1 MPVTSTG
8 DDGAGAPSSDLRG
21 SRPGQTPPTV
31 MLETQA
37 LVGTNSTDRAPG
49 YRRGPAAGPRRRL
62 SPGSALM
69 RTTRVSGPTKGT

>member
-8 DDGAGAPSSDLRG
+8 DDGAGAPSSDLQG
-21 SRPGQTPPTV
+21 SRPGQTPPTA

-49 YRRGPAAGPRRRL
+49 YRRGPAGWPPAPPL
-62 SPGSALM
+62 SGSALM
-69 RTTRVSGPTKGT
+69 RATRVSGPTKGT